1 MTILTTI
8 KLYKMQKWEKNEGL
22 IDWLQQKSQIPIIPL
37 PSPTRDAPRNT
48 YVLKL
53 STFQHPFRFL
63 TSFTFFSLF
72 FTSLLDFKER
82 VFVLVNFLSFVIYP
96 FDFFYSYF
104 YLLFFF
110 IPNCNGTIRGTNHW
124 IAFALDI
131 VLKIFVLFILMSLE
145 LG

>member
-1 MTILTTI
+1 MFVGRAHLCF
-8 KLYKMQKWEKNEGL
+8 LRHL
-22 IDWLQQKSQIPIIPL
+22 PL